1 MPAFYA
7 VKTGYDSKKGVCFL
21 ALDLRNCRTAFARQ
35 YIKYFNKFH
44 RTTSIQTLIA
54 TKSCEKPTRLGRCG
68 RIGGD
73 SMRALAGVVFKYTRA
88 IRSEVG
94 VTMLGPLWAA
104 PGRLR
109 AKQKHWTIAG
119 RSMPRVACS
128 LQQDPTRSC
137 LDEQVLLVSV
147 LTNHFFVTLLPSRKV
162 PSSSASAQNSVKNK
176 CIGPRQ
182 LVFKNCL
189 REAT

>member
-35 YIKYFNKFH
+35 YIKYLNKFH
-44 RTTSIQTLIA
+44 GTNSIQTLIA
-54 TKSCEKPTRLGRCG
+54 TKSCEKPTRLGRCR

-104 PGRLR
+104 RGRLR

-119 RSMPRVACS
+119 RSMPRASCSFRKILPGRSGPACECFER
-128 LQQDPTRSC
+128 PF
-137 LDEQVLLVSV
+137 LL
-147 LTNHFFVTLLPSRKV
+147 LHLWHQEKSRLRQPV
-162 PSSSASAQNSVKNK
+162 PEIA
-176 CIGPRQ
+176 
-182 LVFKNCL
+182 
-189 REAT
+189 